1 MHFHLVVPELLKY
14 ERQPGGLLKKFKL
27 QTTLPGTNYV
37 MFNAARKIYRYGD
50 ETDILKEF
58 FGQRESLYAQRK
70 QYMLA
75 RLQKEYEILVNKV
88 NFIRAVNAETLKINR
103 VKRKI
108 IIRAM
113 VDLQLKP
120 MSKINEIM
128 AQFMQ
133 VGQ

>member
-1 MHFHLVVPELLKY
+1 
-14 ERQPGGLLKKFKL
+14 
-27 QTTLPGTNYV
+27 
-37 MFNAARKIYRYGD
+37 
-50 ETDILKEF
+50 
-58 FGQRESLYAQRK
+58 
-70 QYMLA
+70 MLA

-113 VDLQLKP
+113 VDMQLKP

>member
-1 MHFHLVVPELLKY
+1 
-14 ERQPGGLLKKFKL
+14 
-27 QTTLPGTNYV
+27 
-37 MFNAARKIYRYGD
+37 
-50 ETDILKEF
+50 
-58 FGQRESLYAQRK
+58 
-70 QYMLA
+70 MLA

-88 NFIRAVNAETLKINR
+88 NFIRAVNSETLKINR

-113 VDLQLKP
+113 VDMQLKP

>member
-1 MHFHLVVPELLKY
+1 
-14 ERQPGGLLKKFKL
+14 
-27 QTTLPGTNYV
+27 
-37 MFNAARKIYRYGD
+37 
-50 ETDILKEF
+50 
-58 FGQRESLYAQRK
+58 
-70 QYMLA
+70 MLA

-88 NFIRAVNAETLKINR
+88 NFIRAVTSETLKINR
-103 VKRKI
+103 VKRKT

>member
-1 MHFHLVVPELLKY
+1 
-14 ERQPGGLLKKFKL
+14 
-27 QTTLPGTNYV
+27 
-37 MFNAARKIYRYGD
+37 
-50 ETDILKEF
+50 
-58 FGQRESLYAQRK
+58 
-70 QYMLA
+70 MLA

-88 NFIRAVNAETLKINR
+88 NFIRAVNSETLKINR

>member
-1 MHFHLVVPELLKY
+1 
-14 ERQPGGLLKKFKL
+14 
-27 QTTLPGTNYV
+27 
-37 MFNAARKIYRYGD
+37 
-50 ETDILKEF
+50 
-58 FGQRESLYAQRK
+58 
-70 QYMLA
+70 MLA
-75 RLQKEYEILVNKV
+75 RLQKEDEILVNKV
-88 NFIRAVNAETLKINR
+88 NFIRAVNSETLKINR